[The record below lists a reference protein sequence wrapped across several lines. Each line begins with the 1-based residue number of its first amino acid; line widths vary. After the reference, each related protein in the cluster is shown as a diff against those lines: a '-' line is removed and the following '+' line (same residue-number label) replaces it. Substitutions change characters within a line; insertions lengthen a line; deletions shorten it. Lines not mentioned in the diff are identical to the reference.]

1 MFLIVFLIF
10 LNVVASYQRGSFY
23 KFLPFIEFKAYM
35 HKLIIENIT
44 NMTSNLKQ
52 SNLTSLSS
60 NQKKIQEKSLEEQ
73 VYEMPIENIE
83 AERLRKTFLRICG
96 DKVNNAKSGDKE
108 SFNKKPYLCLYL
120 VSPLIRK
127 MSLESWLS
135 WASLTI
141 SRRSSSG
148 FGKWM
153 RIWMGKS
160 MNMNLPWCIRD
171 AFSIRLGSS
180 LVTFSIL
187 SNFWCTTSP
196 AEIKSQSKTLL
207 SWFMSEILMLICC
220 SNTFLRFLETV
231 KRLRMGNSARFCSMS
246 TWNRCERMICRGEKS
261 WKKSAKL
268 WLRWSERRKR
278 LIDCSLRHLIRY
290 F

>member
-1 MFLIVFLIF
+1 
-10 LNVVASYQRGSFY
+10 
-23 KFLPFIEFKAYM
+23 M

-96 DKVNNAKSGDKE
+96 DKVNSAKSGDKE

-220 SNTFLRFLETV
+220 SNTFLRFLQVLWKDWGWAIALDFVRWVPEADAKEWFV
-231 KRLRMGNSARFCSMS
+231 EEKKVGKRAQNCDSGDRKEGRD
-246 TWNRCERMICRGEKS
+246 
-261 WKKSAKL
+261 
-268 WLRWSERRKR
+268 WLIAHFVILFDTFSY
-278 LIDCSLRHLIRY
+278 LINFNIY
-290 F
+290 NK